1 MRQETATTAQTV
13 IHRTLKELSVHP
25 AAGLVPASPD
35 GSLHSEMVPLE
46 ILADGRILVG
56 RDRFERAV
64 KAKEKRLPTVVVT
77 VPDDGTEMYVL
88 EHALRSHYLS
98 DDQRAA
104 LAVEYA
110 KRLSASMRRE
120 RARNAAAV
128 RYGKRPSRPTG
139 SNKQDARGQACD
151 RFRIPSKKFR
161 QIRALGSRHP
171 HLYEKVLDG
180 SITLKQARDEVARE
194 QVFAA
199 ENLRI
204 DLAPTAALPELIL
217 GDARKVLPTL
227 PDAHFSALVTDPPYG
242 VNFRQEWRGKSEVVV
257 SGDKD
262 VEQAIALFRS
272 VLAAAG
278 PKMRREAFLLTFVP
292 AKHEPEFRNVVIDH
306 GWSIIGH
313 PIWVK
318 NTRMLFPH
326 LNIASQHERMLLA
339 IRGDAKLRQPIS
351 DVFRHGKT
359 HSSTHPCEKPVELL
373 EKLIDTTTVKGE
385 AVLDPFAGSGSTIL
399 AAEGLGRQAL
409 GIEIDKRWHAE
420 ALQRI
425 EKHRVRERK
434 SRHRANSLI
443 SR

>member
-1 MRQETATTAQTV
+1 MRQETATTAQAV

-25 AAGLVPASPD
+25 ATSLVPASPD
-35 GSLHSEMVPLE
+35 GSPHSETVPLE
-46 ILADGRILVG
+46 ILADGRILIG

-88 EHALRSHYLS
+88 DHALRSHYLS

-161 QIRALGSRHP
+161 QIRALGGRHP
-171 HLYEKVLDG
+171 HLYQKVLNG

-194 QVFAA
+194 QVLAA

-204 DLAPTAALPELIL
+204 DVAPTAALRELIL
-217 GDARKVLPTL
+217 GDAESSPHSARCP
-227 PDAHFSALVTDPPYG
+227 FYRALVTDPPYG

-278 PKMRREAFLLTFVP
+278 PKMRREALLLTFVP
-292 AKHEPEFRNVVIDH
+292 AKHEPEFRNVVIDQ
-306 GWSIIGH
+306 GWTIFGY

-339 IRGDAKLRQPIS
+339 VRGDAKLRKPIS

-359 HSSTHPCEKPVELL
+359 HSSTHPCEKPVALL
-373 EKLIDTTTVKGE
+373 RGLVEAMTVVGE
-385 AVLDPFAGSGSTIL
+385 AVLDPFVGSGSTIV
-399 AAEGLGRQAL
+399 AARQSRRQVV
-409 GIEIDKRWHAE
+409 GIELDKRWHAE
-420 ALQRI
+420 AV
-425 EKHRVRERK
+425 VRLSE
-434 SRHRANSLI
+434 
-443 SR
+443 